1 MNIRDTLPE
10 DRIEW
15 LRDELLGWI
24 VRLCGGPI
32 FVTTKLCLAVRMIKK
47 KKIVARINLL
57 R

>member
-47 KKIVARINLL
+47 KDCGTN
-57 R
+57 